1 MKKLLFVLLSML
13 FFSSSPMMGEEKMI
27 DLNLE
32 IIDDSPAGPGRGKA
46 PMRKPIVN
54 QEGQKITVLSSHPEY
69 TINIIQ
75 NDEVIYSFVIPSEV
89 SKFEI
94 PTYVEGEC
102 ILQLI
107 TGRFCFWG
115 IVSF

>member
-46 PMRKPIVN
+46 PIRKPIVN
-54 QEGQKITVLSSHPEY
+54 QEGQKITFLSSHPEY

-115 IVSF
+115 IISF

>member
-1 MKKLLFVLLSML
+1 ML

-46 PMRKPIVN
+46 PIRKPIVN
-54 QEGQKITVLSSHPEY
+54 QEGQKITFLSSHPEY
-69 TINIIQ
+69 IINIIQ

-107 TGRFCFWG
+107 KKTLN
-115 IVSF
+115 SQ

>member
-32 IIDDSPAGPGRGKA
+32 IIDDSPAGPGR
-46 PMRKPIVN
+46 
-54 QEGQKITVLSSHPEY
+54 
-69 TINIIQ
+69 INIIQ

>member
-13 FFSSSPMMGEEKMI
+13 FFSSNPMMGEEEMI

-32 IIDDSPAGPGRGKA
+32 IIDDSPTGPGRGKA
-46 PMRKPIVN
+46 PIRKPIVN
-54 QEGQKITVLSSHPEY
+54 QEGQKITFLSSHPEY

-107 TGRFCFWG
+107 SGRFCFWG

>member
-46 PMRKPIVN
+46 PIRKPIVN
-54 QEGQKITVLSSHPEY
+54 QEGQKITFLSSHPEY

-75 NDEVIYSFVIPSEV
+75 NDEVIYSFVIP
-89 SKFEI
+89 FLN
-94 PTYVEGEC
+94 TYEKNRFHFRFSVAIRDATDLCSGES
-102 ILQLI
+102 
-107 TGRFCFWG
+107 
-115 IVSF
+115 V